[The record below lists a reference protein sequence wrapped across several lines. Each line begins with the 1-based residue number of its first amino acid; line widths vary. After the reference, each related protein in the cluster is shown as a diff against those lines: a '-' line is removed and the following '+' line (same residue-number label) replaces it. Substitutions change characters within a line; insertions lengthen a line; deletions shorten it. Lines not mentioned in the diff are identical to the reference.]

1 MLSPPATSVDVFVGQ
16 RENDALS
23 QKMRE
28 REAFLQEKLAF
39 RSKRHQEIVAQLHSS
54 IIKSEIHHESDDDIQ

>member
-1 MLSPPATSVDVFVGQ
+1 MDAEKALQ

-28 REAFLQEKLAF
+28 REAFLQEKMSYQS
-39 RSKRHQEIVAQLHSS
+39 RRHAKTVADLHSS
-54 IIKSEIHHESDDDIQ
+54 ITKSAEPESEDD